1 VAQIRDEA
9 DVFVQFAAPGRWTR
23 AMCTT
28 LRCTD
33 DGRVVLT
40 LADTAEQV
48 VLVSR
53 GRYALPL
60 IEAKVGNRMTE
71 VTLAGPDGGRIM
83 LQLDQRKRPRHPK
96 GDEAAAAC

>member
-1 VAQIRDEA
+1 VAEIRDEA

-28 LRCTD
+28 LQCTD

-40 LADTAEQV
+40 LGDTAEQV

-60 IEAKVGNRMTE
+60 IEAKVGSSVTE
-71 VTLAGPDGGRIM
+71 VTLAVPDGGRIM
-83 LQLDQRKRPRHPK
+83 LQLEERKRPRHPE
-96 GDEAAAAC
+96 GDEAATAC